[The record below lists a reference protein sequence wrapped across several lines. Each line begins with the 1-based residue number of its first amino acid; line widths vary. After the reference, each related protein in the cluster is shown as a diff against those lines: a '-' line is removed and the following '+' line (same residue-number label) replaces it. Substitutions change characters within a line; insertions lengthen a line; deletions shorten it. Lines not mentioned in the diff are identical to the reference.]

1 MDGTLL
7 NAFILLSLCI
17 VAIFLLSLYLKKY
30 SQNKTQQL
38 GSFESKILS
47 KIALSRNSSLF
58 VVKVGDR
65 SFLIGASDKSI
76 SLISELTSYN
86 TSNLTKSEFPNPSY
100 LPQKQVKKNVGNEPI
115 TSNDNL
121 SFKSFLKS
129 TFSRGN

>member
-30 SQNKTQQL
+30 SQNKAQQL
-38 GSFESKILS
+38 GAFESKVLS
-47 KIALSRNSSLF
+47 KIPLSRNSSLF
-58 VVKVGDR
+58 VVKVGER
-65 SFLIGASDKSI
+65 SFLIGSSDKTI
-76 SLISELTSYN
+76 SLISELTSNNNYN
-86 TSNLTKSEFPNPSY
+86 VTKSEFPNPSY
-100 LPQKQVKKNVGNEPI
+100 LPQKQTKKNLSNEPI